1 MYKIE
6 ITEVVAGQV
15 YAVRVIDEK
24 SGKVVIDYEI
34 SATSA
39 DDAEQFVIESFK
51 KAFKKD

>member
-1 MYKIE
+1 MYNFEIIE
-6 ITEVVAGQV
+6 VLAGNV

-24 SGKVVIDYEI
+24 SGKVVMDNEI